1 MSKPAK
7 HISLDI
13 PAVCH
18 TTDVLIVG
26 GGAAGTMAAFECAQ
40 AGIAVIQATKGRATS
55 GTTTVARGGFAAAM
69 GEDDSPALHLQD
81 ILKHGGELIDPELA
95 RVWVYD
101 IVDVVHDLEAWGAE
115 FVRGPEGKLDLKMFP
130 SHSRPRACHHYDTTG
145 NMITKVLSKKLRADA
160 RIEKHSITAIVDL
173 LEQDGRVVGAWGV
186 DYRNG
191 TLVIYAAQQVILCT
205 GGGSGLF
212 YVNDNPPQVTG
223 DGYVLGFRAG
233 VPLLGIEMIDF
244 QAMCCSPKELFGFA
258 PHPTGFINAGAVFR
272 NREGEEFLKR
282 YFPDTAERS
291 TRSEV
296 ILAMAKEIHAG
307 HATST
312 GGIFM
317 DATKVP
323 MPVIQKQ
330 IPHVNRSC
338 LHRGIDI
345 TRTPLEVAPGSH
357 TWLGGLE
364 IDVNGKTPVEGLF
377 AAGETA
383 GGIHGGNRI
392 GGSALSASLVYGRRA
407 GREAT
412 QLVKKSRVELP
423 PPHADVIPDRERV
436 WISELMARDS
446 GPLQADVR
454 MGCRMLAHNKLGPIR
469 HERTLKDALAEY
481 ERIEREDVPAMRLD
495 EGAHGSE
502 KLRGEEL
509 ESALSVRN
517 LALLG
522 RILATAALARA
533 ESRGAHFRLDYPAT
547 DDVRWRLVTRMQRA
561 ANGAIEFHTNP
572 VKEVA
577 APNARGETV
586 SADQASSAH
595 R

>member
-1 MSKPAK
+1 MTKLTKPARLK
-7 HISLDI
+7 REI
-13 PAVCH
+13 PVERYQ
-18 TTDVLIVG
+18 TDVLVIG
-26 GGAAGTMAAFECAQ
+26 GGAAGTMAAFECAE
-40 AGIAVIQATKGRATS
+40 AAVAVIQVTKGRATS

-69 GEDDSPALHLQD
+69 GNDDSPELHLED

-101 IVDVVHDLEAWGAE
+101 IIDVVRDLESWGAE
-115 FVRGPEGKLDLKMFP
+115 FVRNADGQLDLKAFP
-130 SHSRPRACHHYDTTG
+130 SHSRNRACHHYDTTG
-145 NMITKVLSKKLRADA
+145 NMLTKVLSKKLRNDT

-173 LEQDGRVVGAWGV
+173 IKRDGRVVGAWGV
-186 DYRNG
+186 DYQNG
-191 TLVIYAAQQVILCT
+191 RLVIYQAQQIILCT

-233 VPLLGIEMIDF
+233 VPLIGIEMIDF

-282 YFPDTAERS
+282 YFPDTAEQS

-307 HATST
+307 RAAST

-323 MPVIQKQ
+323 MDVIQKQ
-330 IPHVNRSC
+330 IPHVYKTC
-338 LHRGIDI
+338 LHRHIDI
-345 TRTPLEVAPGSH
+345 TKTPLEVAPGSH
-357 TWLGGLE
+357 TWLGGLK
-364 IDVNGKTPVEGLF
+364 IDIDGRTPVDGLF

-407 GREAT
+407 GKKAAA
-412 QLVKKSRVELP
+412 LVKNGRVNLGETK
-423 PPHADVIPDRERV
+423 HNAIPESEREWLAGLVGRDR
-436 WISELMARDS
+436 
-446 GPLQADVR
+446 GPLQSDVR
-454 MGCRMLAHNKLGPIR
+454 TTCRMLAHNKLGPIR
-469 HERTLKDALAEY
+469 EERTLGEALVEY

-495 EGAHGSE
+495 DTARNSD
-502 KLRGEEL
+502 KVRGEEL

-522 RILATAALARA
+522 RILATACLKRT
-533 ESRGAHFRLDYPAT
+533 ESRGAHFRLDYPET
-547 DDVRWRLVTRMQRA
+547 DDRHWRLVTRLQFGVNDA
-561 ANGAIEFHTNP
+561 LEFYTDP
-572 VKEVA
+572 VKQASLA
-577 APNARGETV
+577 APA
-586 SADQASSAH
+586 AQ
-595 R
+595 

>member
-1 MSKPAK
+1 MPGKVG
-7 HISLDI
+7 HFDI
-13 PAVCH
+13 PAVH
-18 TTDVLIVG
+18 HQTDVLIIG
-26 GGAAGTMAAFECAQ
+26 GGAAGTMAAFECAE
-40 AGIAVIQATKGRATS
+40 AGVTVIQVTKGRATS

-69 GEDDSPALHLQD
+69 GEDDSPELHLHD

-101 IVDVVHDLEAWGAE
+101 IVDVVHDLESWGAE
-115 FVRGPEGKLDLKMFP
+115 FVRGPDGRLDLKSFP
-130 SHSRPRACHHYDTTG
+130 SHSRNRACHHYDTTG
-145 NMITKVLSKKLRADA
+145 HMITKVLSRKLRADA
-160 RIEKHSITAIVDL
+160 RIVKHSITAIVDL
-173 LEQDGRVVGAWGV
+173 LAHDGRVVGAWGV

-191 TLVIYAAQQVILCT
+191 TLVIYHAQQIILCT

-212 YVNDNPPQVTG
+212 YINDNPPQVTG

-272 NREGEEFLKR
+272 NQQGEEFLKR
-282 YFPDTAERS
+282 YFPDTAEQS

-307 HATST
+307 RATST

-323 MPVIQKQ
+323 MEVIQKQ
-330 IPHVNRSC
+330 IPHVYKTC
-338 LHRGIDI
+338 VHRGIDI
-345 TRTPLEVAPGSH
+345 TKMPLEVAPGSH
-357 TWLGGLE
+357 TWLGGLKV
-364 IDVNGKTPVEGLF
+364 DVDGKTPVGGLF

-392 GGSALSASLVYGRRA
+392 GGSALSASLVYGRRSGRKA
-407 GREAT
+407 AALAREA
-412 QLVKKSRVELP
+412 RVDLARPEVD
-423 PPHADVIPDRERV
+423 AIPEFERD
-436 WISELMARDS
+436 WLAALMWRDS
-446 GPLQADVR
+446 GILQSDVR
-454 MGCRMLAHNKLGPIR
+454 KNCCILAHNKLGPIR
-469 HERTLKDALAEY
+469 EERTLREALAQY

-495 EGAHGSE
+495 KSARTSD
-502 KLRGEEL
+502 KVRGEEL
-509 ESALSVRN
+509 ESALAARN

-533 ESRGAHFRLDYPAT
+533 ESRGAHFRLDHPGT
-547 DDVRWRLVTRMQRA
+547 DDAHWRVVTRLQL
-561 ANGAIEFHTNP
+561 GASGALEAHIDP
-572 VKEVA
+572 VKELVPCRA
-577 APNARGETV
+577 
-586 SADQASSAH
+586 
-595 R
+595 

>member
-1 MSKPAK
+1 MASELPMIR
-7 HISLDI
+7 HQ
-13 PAVCH
+13 
-18 TTDVLIVG
+18 TDVLIVG
-26 GGAAGTMAAFECAQ
+26 GGAAGTMAAFECAD
-40 AGIAVIQATKGRATS
+40 AGVAVIQATKGRATS

-69 GEDDSPALHLQD
+69 GRDDSPELHLRD
-81 ILKHGGELIDPELA
+81 ILKHGGELIDPDLA

-101 IVDVVHDLEAWGAE
+101 IIDVVHDLESWGAE
-115 FVRGPEGKLDLKMFP
+115 FVRHPDGELDLKAFP
-130 SHSRPRACHHYDTTG
+130 THSRNRACHHYDTTG
-145 NMITKVLSKKLRADA
+145 NMITKVLSKKLRADE
-160 RIEKHSITAIVDL
+160 RIQKHSLTAIVDL
-173 LEQDGRVVGAWGV
+173 IKRDHRVVGAWGV
-186 DYRNG
+186 DYRTG
-191 TLVIYAAQQVILCT
+191 ALVIYHAQQTILCT

-272 NREGEEFLKR
+272 NRNGEEFLKR
-282 YFPDTAERS
+282 YFPATAEQS

-307 HATST
+307 RAGST

-323 MPVIQKQ
+323 MDVIQKQ
-330 IPHVNRSC
+330 IPHVYKTC

-345 TRTPLEVAPGSH
+345 SRTHLEVAPGSH
-357 TWLGGLE
+357 TWLGGLKVD
-364 IDVNGKTPVEGLF
+364 IDGQTPVSGLF

-407 GREAT
+407 GRRAAA
-412 QLVKKSRVELP
+412 LVKEESINLEVDDDG
-423 PPHADVIPDRERV
+423 AIPN
-436 WISELMARDS
+436 SEQEWLAKLMTRDC
-446 GPLQADVR
+446 GPMQSEVR
-454 MGCRMLAHNKLGPIR
+454 MACSMLAHNKLGPIR
-469 HERTLKDALAEY
+469 EERSLKEALAEY
-481 ERIEREDVPAMRLD
+481 ERIEGEDVPTMRID
-495 EGAHGSE
+495 SGGRGSN
-502 KLRGEEL
+502 KIMGEQL

-522 RILATAALARA
+522 RILAFAALRRT
-533 ESRGAHFRLDYPAT
+533 ESRGAHFRLDHPDT
-547 DDVRWRLVTRMQRA
+547 DDVRWRVVTRLQLG
-561 ANGAIEFHTNP
+561 ANNVIEFYTDP
-572 VKEVA
+572 AKEAA
-577 APNARGETV
+577 APGVYR
-586 SADQASSAH
+586 
-595 R
+595 

>member
-1 MSKPAK
+1 MSSQKF
-7 HISLDI
+7 DI
-13 PAVCH
+13 PVIRH
-18 TTDVLIVG
+18 ETDVLIVG
-26 GGAAGTMAAFECAQ
+26 GGAAATMAAFECAD
-40 AGIAVIQATKGRATS
+40 AGVAVIQATKGRATS

-69 GEDDSPALHLQD
+69 GKDDSPELHLRD

-95 RVWVYD
+95 RAWVYG
-101 IVDVVHDLEAWGAE
+101 IIDVVRDLESWGAE
-115 FVRGPEGKLDLKMFP
+115 FIRGADGALDLKMFP
-130 SHSRPRACHHYDTTG
+130 SHSRARACHHYDTTG

-160 RIEKHSITAIVDL
+160 RIQKHSITAIVDL
-173 LEQDGRVVGAWGV
+173 IKQDDRVAGAWGV
-186 DYRNG
+186 DYQNG
-191 TLVIYAAQQVILCT
+191 ALVVYQAQQVILCT

-272 NREGEEFLKR
+272 NQDGEEFLKR
-282 YFPDTAERS
+282 YFPDTAEES

-307 HATST
+307 RATST

-323 MPVIQKQ
+323 MEVIQKQ
-330 IPHVNRSC
+330 IPHVYKTC

-345 TRTPLEVAPGSH
+345 TKTPLEVAPGSH
-357 TWLGGLE
+357 TWLGGLQ
-364 IDVNGKTPVEGLF
+364 IDVDGRTPVDGLF

-407 GREAT
+407 GKKAAA
-412 QLVKKSRVELP
+412 LVKTQRVALAGA
-423 PPHADVIPDRERV
+423 HDSTIPESERA
-436 WISELMARDS
+436 WLASLMSRDS
-446 GPLQADVR
+446 GPLQSDVR
-454 MGCRMLAHNKLGPIR
+454 TACRVLAHNKLGPIR
-469 HERTLKDALAEY
+469 DEQALKEALAEY
-481 ERIEREDVPAMRLD
+481 ERFDRDDVPTMRLD
-495 EGAHGSE
+495 EKARSSDSVRGA
-502 KLRGEEL
+502 EL

-517 LALLG
+517 LVLLG
-522 RILATAALARA
+522 RILAKAALMRT
-533 ESRGAHFRLDYPAT
+533 ESRGAHFRLDYPET
-547 DDVRWRLVTRMQRA
+547 DDAHWRVVTRLQWG
-561 ANGAIEFHTNP
+561 ANGEIEFHTNP
-572 VKEVA
+572 VKQPA
-577 APNARGETV
+577 AA
-586 SADQASSAH
+586 
-595 R
+595 

>member
-1 MSKPAK
+1 MP
-7 HISLDI
+7 LGI
-13 PAVCH
+13 PIIH
-18 TTDVLIVG
+18 HETDVLIVG
-26 GGAAGTMAAFECAQ
+26 GGAAGTMAAFECAN
-40 AGIAVIQATKGRATS
+40 AGVGVIQATKGRATS

-69 GEDDSPALHLQD
+69 GKDDSPELHLQD

-101 IVDVVHDLEAWGAE
+101 IIDVVHDLESWGAE
-115 FVRGPEGKLDLKMFP
+115 FVRLPDGELDLKTFP
-130 SHSRPRACHHYDTTG
+130 THSRNRACHHYDTTG
-145 NMITKVLSKKLRADA
+145 NMITKVLSRKLRDDR
-160 RIEKHSITAIVDL
+160 RIQKHSITAIVDL
-173 LEQDGRVVGAWGV
+173 IRRDDRVVGAWGV
-186 DYRNG
+186 DYRKG
-191 TLVIYAAQQVILCT
+191 VLVVYYAKQVVMCT

-233 VPLLGIEMIDF
+233 APLLGIEMIDF

-272 NREGEEFLKR
+272 NRNGEEFLKR
-282 YFPDTAERS
+282 YFPDTAEQS

-307 HATST
+307 RAGST

-323 MPVIQKQ
+323 MDVVQKQ
-330 IPHVNRSC
+330 IPHVYRTC

-345 TRTPLEVAPGSH
+345 SKTPLEVAPGSH
-357 TWLGGLE
+357 TWLGGLK
-364 IDVNGKTPVEGLF
+364 IDINGQTPINGLF

-407 GREAT
+407 GRRAAE
-412 QLVKKSRVELP
+412 LVKEERTHPEKDDDLAIPKTEQVWL
-423 PPHADVIPDRERV
+423 AD
-436 WISELMARDS
+436 LMTRDS
-446 GPLQADVR
+446 GPMQSDVR
-454 MGCRMLAHNKLGPIR
+454 MNCRMLAHNKLGPIR
-469 HERTLKDALAEY
+469 EERSLREALAEY
-481 ERIEREDVPAMRLD
+481 ERIEREDVPAMRIDPKARCSD
-495 EGAHGSE
+495 E
-502 KLRGEEL
+502 LRGEEL

-522 RILATAALARA
+522 RILAFAALQRT
-533 ESRGAHFRLDYPAT
+533 ESRGAHFRLDYPDV
-547 DDVRWRLVTRMQRA
+547 DDLRWRVVTRLQLGL
-561 ANGAIEFHTNP
+561 NNTIEFYTDP
-572 VKEVA
+572 VA
-577 APNARGETV
+577 QH
-586 SADQASSAH
+586 SAFCK
-595 R
+595 

>member
-1 MSKPAK
+1 MTKPGK
-7 HISLDI
+7 DGHLHIPL
-13 PAVCH
+13 VH
-18 TTDVLIVG
+18 HQTDVLIIG
-26 GGAAGTMAAFECAQ
+26 GGGAGTMAAFECAE
-40 AGIAVIQATKGRATS
+40 AGVAIIQVTKGRATS

-69 GEDDSPALHLQD
+69 GEDDSPELHIQD
-81 ILKHGGELIDPELA
+81 ILKHGGELIDSELA
-95 RVWVYD
+95 RVWVYE
-101 IVDVVHDLEAWGAE
+101 IVDVVHDLESWGAE
-115 FVRGPEGKLDLKMFP
+115 FVRGADGRLDLKSFP
-130 SHSRPRACHHYDTTG
+130 SHSRDRACHHYDTTG
-145 NMITKVLSKKLRADA
+145 NMITKVLSRKLRADA

-173 LEQDGRVVGAWGV
+173 LKQDGRVVGAWGV
-186 DYRNG
+186 DYQNG
-191 TLVIYAAQQVILCT
+191 ALVIYHAQQIILCT

-272 NREGEEFLKR
+272 NQGGEEFLKR
-282 YFPDTAERS
+282 YFPDTAEQS

-307 HATST
+307 RATST

-323 MPVIQKQ
+323 MDVIQKQ
-330 IPHVNRSC
+330 IPHVYKTC

-345 TRTPLEVAPGSH
+345 TKTPLEVAPGSH
-357 TWLGGLE
+357 TWLGGLKV
-364 IDVNGKTPVEGLF
+364 DVDGKTPVVGLF

-407 GREAT
+407 GRTAAA
-412 QLVKKSRVELP
+412 LVKEARVNLAWPKVDAIPEFECAWL
-423 PPHADVIPDRERV
+423 AD
-436 WISELMARDS
+436 LMRRDS
-446 GPLQADVR
+446 GPLQSDVR
-454 MGCRMLAHNKLGPIR
+454 MNCRMLAHNKLGPIR
-469 HERTLKDALAEY
+469 EERTLKEALAEY

-495 EGAHGSE
+495 ERARSSD
-502 KLRGEEL
+502 KVRGEEL

-522 RILATAALARA
+522 RILASAALART
-533 ESRGAHFRLDYPAT
+533 ESRGAHFRLDYPDT
-547 DDVRWRLVTRMQRA
+547 DDVHWRVVTRLQLG
-561 ANGAIEFHTNP
+561 ANGALEFHTDP
-572 VKEVA
+572 VKEPA
-577 APNARGETV
+577 ASSARGETV
-586 SADQASSAH
+586 AAK
-595 R
+595 

>member
-1 MSKPAK
+1 MTMPGELG
-7 HISLDI
+7 HVDI
-13 PAVCH
+13 PTVH
-18 TTDVLIVG
+18 HETDVLIIG

-40 AGIAVIQATKGRATS
+40 AGVSVIQVTKGRATS
-55 GTTTVARGGFAAAM
+55 GTTTVARGGFAAAI
-69 GEDDSPALHLQD
+69 GEDDSPELHLHD
-81 ILKHGGELIDPELA
+81 ILKYGGELIDPELA

-101 IVDVVHDLEAWGAE
+101 IVDVVHDLESWGAE
-115 FVRGPEGKLDLKMFP
+115 FVRGSDGRLDLKSFP
-130 SHSRPRACHHYDTTG
+130 SHSRNRACHHYDTTG
-145 NMITKVLSKKLRADA
+145 HMITKVLSRRLRADA
-160 RIEKHSITAIVDL
+160 RIVKHSITAIVDL
-173 LEQDGRVVGAWGV
+173 LAHDGRVVGAWGV

-191 TLVIYAAQQVILCT
+191 ALVIYHAQQIILCT

-272 NREGEEFLKR
+272 NQRGEEFLKR
-282 YFPDTAERS
+282 YFPDTAEQS

-307 HATST
+307 RATST

-323 MPVIQKQ
+323 MEVIAKQ
-330 IPHVNRSC
+330 IPHVYKTC
-338 LHRGIDI
+338 MHRGIDI
-345 TRTPLEVAPGSH
+345 TTMPLEVAPGSH
-357 TWLGGLE
+357 TWLGGLKV
-364 IDVNGKTPVEGLF
+364 DVDGKTPVGGLF

-407 GREAT
+407 GRKAAALAREA
-412 QLVKKSRVELP
+412 RVDLARAGVDAIPEFERARL
-423 PPHADVIPDRERV
+423 AD
-436 WISELMARDS
+436 LMRRDS
-446 GPLQADVR
+446 GALQSDVR
-454 MGCRMLAHNKLGPIR
+454 KNCCLLAHNKLGPIR
-469 HERTLKDALAEY
+469 EERTLREALAEY
-481 ERIEREDVPAMRLD
+481 ERIEREDVPTMRLD
-495 EGAHGSE
+495 ERARTSD
-502 KLRGEEL
+502 KVRGEEL

-522 RILATAALARA
+522 RILATAALART
-533 ESRGAHFRLDYPAT
+533 ESRGAHFRLDHPGA
-547 DDVRWRLVTRMQRA
+547 DDAHWRVVTRLQQG
-561 ANGAIEFHTNP
+561 ANGVLEAHVDP
-572 VKEVA
+572 VKELA
-577 APNARGETV
+577 ASR
-586 SADQASSAH
+586 AH
-595 R
+595 YSGSR